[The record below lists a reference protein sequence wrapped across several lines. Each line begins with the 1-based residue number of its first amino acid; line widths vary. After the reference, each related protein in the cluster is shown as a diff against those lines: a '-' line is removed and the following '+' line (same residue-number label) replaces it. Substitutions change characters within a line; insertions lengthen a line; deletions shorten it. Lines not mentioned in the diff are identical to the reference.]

1 MRSRKML
8 YPYLVWMGLFVI
20 VPLCLVVFYAFTD
33 SVTGE
38 FTFSNFDRFVIDDVF
53 LRVCLDSL
61 KTAFFSTL
69 ICLIIAYPFAYIL
82 SRMKA
87 RTQTMLNM
95 LVMVPM
101 WMNFILRIC
110 AWQVILD
117 NNGILNRL
125 LEMLGMEKVAFLN
138 TEGAVI
144 VGMVYNFLP
153 FMIVPI
159 YNVMAKIPASLLEA
173 SRDLGCNGFQ
183 VFRRVILPLSI
194 PGVISGITMVFVPAA
209 STMVIGP
216 RLGGYDLIGDTIN
229 QYIIG
234 TAHNVNAGSILSLV
248 LMVII
253 LISMAIMNR
262 FDNGEDAVIL

>member
-1 MRSRKML
+1 MKSRRPL

-20 VPLCLVVFYAFTD
+20 VPLAMVLYYAFTD
-33 SVTGE
+33 TVTGE
-38 FTFSNFDRFVIDDVF
+38 FTFSNFERFVLDDLF
-53 LRVCLDSL
+53 LSVCLDSL
-61 KTAFFSTL
+61 KTALISTL
-69 ICLIIAYPFAYIL
+69 ICLIIAYPFAYFL
-82 SRMKA
+82 SRMRA
-87 RTQTMLNM
+87 RTQTMLHM

-125 LEMLGMEKVAFLN
+125 FTAIGMERIPMLN

-153 FMIVPI
+153 FMIIPI
-159 YNVMAKIPASLLEA
+159 YNVMSKIPASLLEA

-183 VFRRVILPLSI
+183 VFRRVILPLSV

-229 QYIIG
+229 QYIMG

-253 LISMAIMNR
+253 LISMMIMNR

>member
-1 MRSRKML
+1 MKSRKML
-8 YPYLVWMGLFVI
+8 YPYLVWMALFVI
-20 VPLCLVVFYAFTD
+20 VPLCMVVFYAFTD
-33 SVTGE
+33 PATHQ
-38 FTFSNFDRFVIDDVF
+38 FTFSNFDRFVLDHVF
-53 LRVCLDSL
+53 LSVCADSL

-69 ICLIIAYPFAYIL
+69 ICLVIAYPFAYFL
-82 SRMKA
+82 SRMNA
-87 RTQTMLNM
+87 RVQTMLNM

-117 NNGILNRL
+117 NNGIINRFL
-125 LEMLGMEKVAFLN
+125 QSIGLEKLTLLN
-138 TEGAVI
+138 TESAVI

-183 VFRRVILPLSI
+183 VFRRVILPLSV

-209 STMVIGP
+209 STVVIGP
-216 RLGGYDLIGDTIN
+216 RLGGYDLIGDTIS

-234 TAHNVNAGSILSLV
+234 TAHNVNAGSILALV